1 MVNLGL
7 YFDGRNPL
15 RWEQPWDRHYS
26 YLLDLCRA
34 ADVSGLHSL
43 WFTEHH
49 GYDDGYQPQPLMFA
63 MAAAARTERIRV
75 GTSVLILPLRRPVDL
90 AEQAAVLD
98 IVSGGRL
105 ELGVGAGYVASEYD
119 LYGVDFAGRGS
130 ATLRGIEELRRIWRD
145 GSTTPSPIQPELPI
159 WAGVSGPRSLHRVG
173 ELGEGL
179 LRLGR
184 RFLPPYLDGIRA
196 SGSGA
201 EPRMTGPANV
211 FLSDDPDRD
220 WPVIRPHLEYQWS
233 SYHKADSRLTGG
245 GEFDID
251 EFRSRG
257 LGAGSMG
264 GFLVATPEQ
273 AAEQLHDLLA
283 DTPARTVYI
292 WATLPGL
299 PEKLAYR
306 NVELAATRL
315 APLLE
320 HGV

>member
-1 MVNLGL
+1 VVELGL
-7 YFDGRNPL
+7 YFDGRNPSQ
-15 RWEQPWDRHYS
+15 WGQPWGRHYS
-26 YLLDLCRA
+26 YLLDLCYT
-34 ADVSGLHSL
+34 ADVLGAHSL

-49 GYDDGYQPQPLMFA
+49 AYDDGYLPQPLMFA
-63 MAAAARTERIRV
+63 MAAAARTERIRI
-75 GTSVLILPLRRPVDL
+75 GTSVLILPLRRPVEV

-119 LYGVDFAGRGS
+119 LYGVDFHGRGS
-130 ATLRGIEELRRIWRD
+130 ATLRGIEELRQLWR
-145 GSTTPSPIQPELPI
+145 GGVITPSPLQPEIPI

-184 RFLPPYLDGIRA
+184 QFLPPYLDGIQS
-196 SGSGA
+196 SGNGA

-220 WPVIRPHLEYQWS
+220 WPLIRPHLEYQWGA
-233 SYHKADSRLTGG
+233 YNKADSRLTGG
-245 GEFDID
+245 GAFDVD
-251 EFRSRG
+251 EFRSTG
-257 LGAGSMG
+257 LTAGSMM

-273 AAEQLHDLLA
+273 AAAQLRELIS

-299 PEKLAYR
+299 PEQLAYR

-315 APLLE
+315 APLLKAS
-320 HGV
+320 V